1 MEEEWSVHC
10 HVRESAGWL
19 WLGEVRREKIHVIF
33 GRRYHR
39 NTGAQYHTAI
49 ATLFFSDVADLE
61 LLEFLVLISFQA
73 DFEF

>member
-1 MEEEWSVHC
+1 MEEERPVRC
-10 HVRESAGWL
+10 HVRKSAGWL
-19 WLGEVRREKIHVIF
+19 WLGEVGREKIHVIF

-39 NTGAQYHTAI
+39 NTGAHYHTAI

>member
-1 MEEEWSVHC
+1 MEEGWPVHC

-19 WLGEVRREKIHVIF
+19 WLGEVGREKIHVIF

-39 NTGAQYHTAI
+39 NTGTQYHTAI
-49 ATLFFSDVADLE
+49 ATLFFPDVADLE
-61 LLEFLVLISFQA
+61 LLEFLVLISSHA